1 MTQIASYE
9 IDFLPVSSGQRSGDA
24 IAVRWKEGE
33 AFKVLVYD
41 GGTQDSGAGIVS
53 HIQTHYAT
61 RRVDY
66 LISSHPDADHASGLS
81 VVLDQLSVGE
91 IWMHRPWEYS
101 AVIRDYFH
109 DGRITDDSLAERLK
123 AKMAAAHAIEVAA
136 LAKNIPVHEPFQG
149 CTIGPFT
156 VLSPPSDWYVHGLIP
171 AFEKS
176 PKVKAAAVAADSA
189 DWFYKIIK
197 ESARAATDWVAELW
211 SGESLRED
219 VLTSAENLS
228 SVVMHA
234 VFDGQGILLTGDAGV
249 ETLHRAAD
257 YADALGLDLP
267 TTLGFVQVPH
277 HGSRNNVSTSTLDRL
292 IGVRKPA
299 DDGVYSKTAFV
310 SAGKDSTT
318 HPRKMVVNAF
328 RRRGAQVVATQGQT
342 KCHYR
347 NMPARAGWVSATPLT
362 FSNEVESWG

>member
-1 MTQIASYE
+1 MTQISSYE
-9 IDFLPVSSGQRSGDA
+9 IDFLPVGSGERSGDA
-24 IAVRWKEGE
+24 IAIRWQEGDT
-33 AFKVLVYD
+33 FRVLVYD
-41 GGTQDSGAGIVS
+41 GGTQDSGAAIAS
-53 HIQTHYAT
+53 HVQTHYAT
-61 RRVDY
+61 SRVDY
-66 LISSHPDADHASGLS
+66 LVSSHPDADHASGLS

-91 IWMHRPWEYS
+91 VWMHRPWEYS
-101 AVIRDYFH
+101 PVIREYFH

-123 AKMAAAHAIEVAA
+123 TKMAAAHAVEEVA
-136 LAKNIPVHEPFQG
+136 LAKGIPVHEPFQG
-149 CTIGPFT
+149 CSIGPFT
-156 VLSPPSDWYVHGLIP
+156 VLSPPSDWYVHELIP

-176 PKVKAAAVAADSA
+176 PKVKAAAADSA

-197 ESARAATDWVAELW
+197 EAARAAGNWVAELW

-228 SVVMHA
+228 SVVLHA
-234 VFDGQGILLTGDAGV
+234 VFDGRGILLTGDAGV

-257 YADALGLDLP
+257 YADALGLNLP
-267 TTLGFVQVPH
+267 ATLGFVQVPH

-292 IGVRKPA
+292 VGVKKPA
-299 DDGVYSKTAFV
+299 DDGMYSKTAFV
-310 SAGKDSTT
+310 SAGKGSTT

-328 RRRGAQVVATQGQT
+328 MRRGAQVVATQGQI

-362 FSNEVESWG
+362 FSSQVESWE